1 MIIYDMPEAEY
12 HAHPALS
19 STGVKKILELPALF
33 KHEILDGN
41 RDHKAAFDFGS
52 AVHAK
57 VLGVGWGVKELDYD
71 NYRTKAAQTAR
82 DEARAEGLIPMLKHE
97 LEPVVACAESVLAN
111 PMAKALLELEGA
123 PEVTVLAH
131 DEESGVDLRCRFDYF
146 PKDHAAVVDL
156 KTTAGKASPRGF
168 AKSVASLKYHVS
180 EAHYLDTLKL
190 ATGQDRRMVFIAV
203 EKEPP
208 YLVAVH
214 QVSADFLEAG
224 RVEARRARNIFR
236 RCMDTGEWPG
246 YEPKINLLDMPNWAF
261 WEHNEDYGE

>member
-1 MIIYDMPEAEY
+1 MIIYDMPESEY

-41 RDHKAAFDFGS
+41 RDHKDAFDFGS

-57 VLGVGWGVKELDYD
+57 VLGVGWGIKELEFD

-82 DEARAEGLIPMLKHE
+82 DDARAEGLIPMLAHE
-97 LEPVVACAESVLAN
+97 LKHVHECAESVLKH
-111 PMAKALLELEGA
+111 PMARALLELEGA
-123 PEVTVLAH
+123 PEVSVFAR
-131 DEESGVDLRCRFDYF
+131 DEEAGVDLRCRFDYF

-156 KTTAGKASPRGF
+156 KTAENASPRVF
-168 AKSVASLKYHVS
+168 KASIAKWKYHVS
-180 EAHYLDTLKL
+180 EAHYLDTLKF
-190 ATGQDRRMVFIAV
+190 ATGEDRRMVFIAV
-203 EKEPP
+203 EKTAP

-214 QVSADFLEAG
+214 QVDSDFLEAG
-224 RVEARRARNIFR
+224 RVEARKARDTFR

-246 YEPKINLLDMPNWAF
+246 YPENINLLSMPNWAF